1 MFYFFFLEKK
11 SVFLSIFFPNKIQ
24 GDINRMCA
32 PFHGYELLQLCVS
45 ISYAQTSISL
55 KMHIVAQTVEM
66 LL

>member
-1 MFYFFFLEKK
+1 
-11 SVFLSIFFPNKIQ
+11 
-24 GDINRMCA
+24 MCA

-66 LL
+66 FLLKVHNFQAC